1 MAPFFNMKS
10 HKRLA
15 GKEVRARLTQH
26 FHDSYLAQY
35 GVKPNGDAYRAL
47 TNATYQIAFGCDADG
62 LRAQLGIGDKVNT
75 RDYMDEHQL
84 DLVIWAEDALAN
96 MLAGGLPIERALGE
110 LWKVRP
116 H

>member
-1 MAPFFNMKS
+1 MKDDT
-10 HKRLA
+10 RLV
-15 GKEVRARLTQH
+15 GKEVRARLTQQ

-35 GVKPNGDAYRAL
+35 GAKPNGDAYRAL

-84 DLVIWAEDALAN
+84 EMVIWAEDALAK
-96 MLAGGLPIERALGE
+96 MMAGGLPVERALGE

-116 H
+116 T

>member
-1 MAPFFNMKS
+1 MKS
-10 HKRLA
+10 EKRLA
-15 GKEVRARLTQH
+15 GKEVRARLTQQ

-62 LRAQLGIGDKVNT
+62 LRARLDIGEKENT

-84 DLVIWAEDALAN
+84 DMVIWAEDALAN
-96 MLAGGLPIERALGE
+96 MMAGGLPIERALGE
-110 LWKVRP
+110 LWKVRQ